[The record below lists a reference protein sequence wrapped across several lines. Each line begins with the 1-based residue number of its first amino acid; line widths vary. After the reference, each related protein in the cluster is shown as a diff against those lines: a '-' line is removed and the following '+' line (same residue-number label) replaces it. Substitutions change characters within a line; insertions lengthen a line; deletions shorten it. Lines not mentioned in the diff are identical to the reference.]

1 VLQVTSGIAA
11 ALRNAPFLSREDE
24 QDLARRWRTSR
35 DEAALHRLVL
45 AYGRLVFSMA
55 RRFRRFRLPFEDLV
69 QEGVIGLLHAA
80 DRFEPERNLRFST
93 YAMWWIRCAMQDYVL
108 RNWSI
113 VRVSSTPTQKL
124 LFFRLVGR
132 RDELGD
138 GHVSGEI
145 TDESCVRIGA
155 ACGAKPALVR
165 MIAVKLMRHDA
176 SLNASVTS
184 DGESAMQDLLVDE
197 GPSPEDLAAESRAAA
212 TRRRVLADALETLD
226 PRERDI
232 VLARRLQ
239 EDAATLEE
247 LGEKYGVTKER
258 IRQVEQRAM
267 RKMREAILQHVGDGA
282 DLFATA

>member
-1 VLQVTSGIAA
+1 MQARSGIAT
-11 ALRNAPFLSREDE
+11 ALRDAPFLSREDE
-24 QDLARRWRTSR
+24 QDLAQRWRNDR

-55 RRFRRFRLPFEDLV
+55 RRFRRFRLPLEDLV
-69 QEGVIGLLHAA
+69 QEGVVGLLHAA
-80 DRFEPERNLRFST
+80 ERFEPERNLRFST

-138 GHVSGEI
+138 SHITGEI
-145 TDESCVRIGA
+145 TDESCMRIGA
-155 ACGAKPALVR
+155 ACGVKPALVR
-165 MIAVKLMRHDA
+165 LIAAKLMRHDA
-176 SLNASVTS
+176 SLNATVTS
-184 DGESAMQDLLVDE
+184 DGESMMQDLLIDE
-197 GPSPEDLAAESRAAA
+197 APSPEEQAAESRAAA
-212 TRRRVLADALETLD
+212 TRRRLLADALDALD

-247 LGEKYGVTKER
+247 LGAKYGVTKER

>member
-1 VLQVTSGIAA
+1 M
-11 ALRNAPFLSREDE
+11 RNAPFLSREDE
-24 QDLARRWRTSR
+24 QDLAQRWRKNR
-35 DEAALHRLVL
+35 DEAALHRLIL

-55 RRFRRFRLPFEDLV
+55 KRFRRFRLPLEDLV
-69 QEGVIGLLHAA
+69 QEGVVGLLHAA

-138 GHVSGEI
+138 GHITGEI
-145 TDESCVRIGA
+145 TDESCIRIGA
-155 ACGAKPALVR
+155 SCGVKPALVR
-165 MIAVKLMRHDA
+165 LIACKLMRHDA

-197 GPSPEDLAAESRAAA
+197 GPSPEDQAAESRAAA
-212 TRRRVLADALETLD
+212 TRRRVLADALEALD

-267 RKMREAILQHVGDGA
+267 RKMRESILQHVGDGA